1 MKKNQF
7 KEMNMVCL
15 GREGMVYFYTL
26 GRNKFLENEPIF
38 EKRRTTIVH
47 KSEAERYPILIRF
60 LELFLS

>member
-1 MKKNQF
+1 
-7 KEMNMVCL
+7 
-15 GREGMVYFYTL
+15 MVYFYTL
-26 GRNKFLENEPIF
+26 GRNKFLENEPMF